1 MKTLKETLKSVIDY
15 AKIDCDDLIGTL
27 FVMGFT
33 PRQLIYEFGFDK
45 DTVLEHPDFRAVA
58 DACGEYNEGAEV
70 FPFILIEYNPLEA
83 AIVSR
88 YHLSHKQ
95 MEDFLETEEFEDLKY
110 AYEERIVEVE
120 INLFNEI
127 LDEFEDATLL
137 KLGEITD
144 EVLNDNKE
152 EK

>member
-1 MKTLKETLKSVIDY
+1 MKTLKETLKSVINY

-33 PRQLIYEFGFDK
+33 PRQLIYEFDFDK
-45 DTVLEHPDFRAVA
+45 DTVLQHPDFKHYA
-58 DACGEYNEGAEV
+58 DVCGEYNEDNQV
-70 FPFILIEYNPLEA
+70 YPFILDEYNPLEA

-88 YHLSHKQ
+88 YRLSRKQ
-95 MEDFLETEEFEDLKY
+95 MEEFLETEEFENLKQ
-110 AYEERIVEVE
+110 AYEEKIVEVE
-120 INLFNEI
+120 TDLFNEI

-144 EVLNDNKE
+144 EILDGGE
-152 EK
+152 EEE

>member
-1 MKTLKETLKSVIDY
+1 MKTLKETLKSVINY

-33 PRQLIYEFGFDK
+33 PRQLIYEFDFDK
-45 DTVLEHPDFRAVA
+45 DTVLQHPDFKHYA
-58 DACGEYNEGAEV
+58 DVCGEYNEDNQV
-70 FPFILIEYNPLEA
+70 YPFILDEYNPLEA

-88 YHLSHKQ
+88 YRLSRKQ
-95 MEDFLETEEFEDLKY
+95 MEEFLETEEFENLKQ

-120 INLFNEI
+120 TDLFNEI
-127 LDEFEDATLL
+127 LDEFEDTTLL

-144 EVLNDNKE
+144 EILDGGE
-152 EK
+152 EEE

>member
-1 MKTLKETLKSVIDY
+1 MKTLKETLKSVINY

-45 DTVLEHPDFRAVA
+45 DTVLQHPDFKHYA
-58 DACGEYNEGAEV
+58 DVCGEYNEDNQV
-70 FPFILIEYNPLEA
+70 YPFILDEYNPLEA

-88 YHLSHKQ
+88 YRLSRKQ
-95 MEDFLETEEFEDLKY
+95 MEEFLETEEFENLKQ
-110 AYEERIVEVE
+110 AYEERIIEVE
-120 INLFNEI
+120 TDLFNEI

-144 EVLNDNKE
+144 EILDGGE
-152 EK
+152 EEE